1 MSDFSY
7 TDQQNELFQIYNM
20 DRHIEN
26 LTYML
31 QEPNRLD
38 YNQLK
43 DEAETLTF
51 TLAEKK
57 CDYESKYNETLDL
70 SAFAE

>member
-1 MSDFSY
+1 MSESSY
-7 TDQQNELFQIYNM
+7 ADQQKKLFLIYNI

-43 DEAETLTF
+43 EEVETLTF

-57 CDYESKYNETLDL
+57 CDYESKYNETLHL
-70 SAFAE
+70 SAFAD

>member
-26 LTYML
+26 LTYM
-31 QEPNRLD
+31 
-38 YNQLK
+38 
-43 DEAETLTF
+43 
-51 TLAEKK
+51 
-57 CDYESKYNETLDL
+57 
-70 SAFAE
+70 